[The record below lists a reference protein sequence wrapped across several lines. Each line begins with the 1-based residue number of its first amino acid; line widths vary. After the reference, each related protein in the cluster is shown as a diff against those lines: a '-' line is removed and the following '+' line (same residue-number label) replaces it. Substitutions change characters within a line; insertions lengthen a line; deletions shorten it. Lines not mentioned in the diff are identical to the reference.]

1 MAPTSH
7 SDSIELV
14 EYNPN
19 SHPAPT
25 SASGSARS
33 DRYQES
39 AGRLDPSANSHP
51 LADLDIVGES
61 QEKTLEFDQ
70 PQGSSRLRF
79 WAEALRRRAHNASHG
94 NVDPDSKAKMKFSHS
109 VQFNAV
115 PDWSSNYIAYS
126 NLKKL

>member
-1 MAPTSH
+1 MAPPSH

-14 EYNPN
+14 EYNPT
-19 SHPAPT
+19 SHSAPT
-25 SASGSARS
+25 SASGPARS

-39 AGRLDPSANSHP
+39 AGRFDPSANSHP
-51 LADLDIVGES
+51 LADLDTVGES
-61 QEKTLEFDQ
+61 EKTLEFEQ
-70 PQGSSRLRF
+70 PQGSRLRF

-94 NVDPDSKAKMKFSHS
+94 NVDPESKAKMKFSHS
-109 VQFNAV
+109 IQFNAV

>member
-14 EYNPN
+14 EYNPT

-25 SASGSARS
+25 SASGPARS

-39 AGRLDPSANSHP
+39 AGRLDPSANSYP
-51 LADLDIVGES
+51 LADLDSVGES

-70 PQGSSRLRF
+70 PQGSRLRF
-79 WAEALRRRAHNASHG
+79 WAEALRRRAHIASQG
-94 NVDPDSKAKMKFSHS
+94 NVDPESKAKMKFSHS

>member
-1 MAPTSH
+1 MAPISH

-14 EYNPN
+14 EYNPT

-25 SASGSARS
+25 SASGTARS
-33 DRYQES
+33 DQYQHS
-39 AGRLDPSANSHP
+39 AGRFDPAADSQP
-51 LADLDIVGES
+51 LADFDTGGGEP

-70 PQGSSRLRF
+70 PQGSRLRF
-79 WAEALRRRAHNASHG
+79 WAEALRRRAHNASQG
-94 NVDPDSKAKMKFSHS
+94 NVDPDSETKMKFSHS